1 MTPSTNEWRLVS
13 SSIFVFRLLDVDDER
28 NRNEYPLQVFK
39 HRGKRLRC
47 RVCDVYTARYLF
59 KILLDVY
66 TARYLFKI
74 LLLQRNLC
82 AVFIYFFKTSP
93 PPKKKFAIVFELSLD
108 DCNTQEQ
115 PTFGDPNDWFPRQ
128 MTSEKRAQKF
138 HTDDVSL
145 PSSG

>member
-59 KILLDVY
+59 K
-66 TARYLFKI
+66 KI
-74 LLLQRNLC
+74 FLQRNLC
-82 AVFIYFFKTSP
+82 AVFIYFFKLFSWTRWRKSVDNCG
-93 PPKKKFAIVFELSLD
+93 KWVLNSFK
-108 DCNTQEQ
+108 
-115 PTFGDPNDWFPRQ
+115 
-128 MTSEKRAQKF
+128 
-138 HTDDVSL
+138 L
-145 PSSG
+145 PSLTVISLLKTNEIVAKFYSRLHGE